1 MESQVETTQRYQEKV
16 RSLQRQLTKNTEQ
29 SEEINEKVQN
39 NMVAVQDK
47 VRKIKYLE
55 EELE

>member
-29 SEEINEKVQN
+29 SEEINEKVEN
-39 NMVAVQDK
+39 NMVVVQDK